1 MTAENPGAVRA
12 ARRGD
17 LQQLVDLRM
26 RFLGETAH
34 DEPRL
39 RLLPDAR
46 QRTEQALPVW
56 MGQEDRILLVAEAPS
71 RSPDGEAGPEL
82 IGYAMGL
89 LNVWPPVFQSQ
100 HVGEIAECYVNES
113 SRGKGVGGALIKL
126 LTDVLCGRGATV
138 LRGGVPVSNAS
149 VRAHLVSAGYAPLQ
163 FVMERRL
170 NAL

>member
-1 MTAENPGAVRA
+1 MAAEYPGSVRA

-34 DEPRL
+34 EEPRL

-56 MGQEDRILLVAEAPS
+56 MGQDDRVLLVAETPAEG
-71 RSPDGEAGPEL
+71 DEEHGEL
-82 IGYAMGL
+82 VGYAMGF

-100 HVGEIAECYVNES
+100 HVGEIAECYIAES
-113 SRGKGVGGALIKL
+113 SRGKGLGGALVKL
-126 LTDVLCGRGATV
+126 LTEVLLGRGATV
-138 LRGGVPVSNAS
+138 LRAAVPVTNPGA
-149 VRAHLVSAGYAPLQ
+149 RAQLDAAGYAPLQ